1 VSDEDTGGE
10 QAGAVGSPVD
20 TAADDAAVP
29 AVPNQSSD
37 VADDNRATPDASDV
51 QLNLATISDPIATA
65 RRRHGAAG
73 AMLAAG
79 MFGVDIA
86 LGRKPREDV
95 PVVVAANSEPVD
107 IDTEGIEIAVDD
119 NISVVSPALPRSEPQ
134 RRPRRSRR
142 SRR

>member
-1 VSDEDTGGE
+1 MSEEATDGDRV
-10 QAGAVGSPVD
+10 GAVDPPVD
-20 TAADDAAVP
+20 TVAQPIDTGAG
-29 AVPNQSSD
+29 D
-37 VADDNRATPDASDV
+37 VDV
-51 QLNLATISDPIATA
+51 ELNLAASSDPIATA

-73 AMLAAG
+73 AVLAAG
-79 MFGVDIA
+79 MFGIDIA
-86 LGRKPREDV
+86 LGRKPREDI